1 MKSSKDDAQKQE
13 DSKRAAGSK
22 PVQMQANS
30 TLNALGAQTSAPKRV
45 VAIPDE
51 LKSLQKS
58 EVNFFLERIPSL
70 MKNGDA
76 TEFYKLLELYLEGVI
91 TKYEFFDI
99 VDPLILPSEKENLR
113 QIQTLLSARESSR
126 RSNKPLLTPLSEYKV
141 RRQD

>member
-1 MKSSKDDAQKQE
+1 MI
-13 DSKRAAGSK
+13 
-22 PVQMQANS
+22 
-30 TLNALGAQTSAPKRV
+30 
-45 VAIPDE
+45 AIPDE

-113 QIQTLLSARESSR
+113 QI
-126 RSNKPLLTPLSEYKV
+126 
-141 RRQD
+141 

>member
-1 MKSSKDDAQKQE
+1 
-13 DSKRAAGSK
+13 
-22 PVQMQANS
+22 VI
-30 TLNALGAQTSAPKRV
+30 
-45 VAIPDE
+45 AIPDE

-91 TKYEFFDI
+91 TKYEFFEI

-113 QIQTLLSARESSR
+113 QI
-126 RSNKPLLTPLSEYKV
+126 
-141 RRQD
+141 

>member
-1 MKSSKDDAQKQE
+1 VIS
-13 DSKRAAGSK
+13 
-22 PVQMQANS
+22 
-30 TLNALGAQTSAPKRV
+30 
-45 VAIPDE
+45 IPDE

-113 QIQTLLSARESSR
+113 QI
-126 RSNKPLLTPLSEYKV
+126 
-141 RRQD
+141 

>member
-1 MKSSKDDAQKQE
+1 MI
-13 DSKRAAGSK
+13 
-22 PVQMQANS
+22 
-30 TLNALGAQTSAPKRV
+30 
-45 VAIPDE
+45 AIPDE

-58 EVNFFLERIPSL
+58 EVNLFLERIPSL

-113 QIQTLLSARESSR
+113 QI
-126 RSNKPLLTPLSEYKV
+126 
-141 RRQD
+141 

>member
-1 MKSSKDDAQKQE
+1 MI
-13 DSKRAAGSK
+13 
-22 PVQMQANS
+22 
-30 TLNALGAQTSAPKRV
+30 
-45 VAIPDE
+45 AIPDE

-70 MKNGDA
+70 MKNGDV

-113 QIQTLLSARESSR
+113 QI
-126 RSNKPLLTPLSEYKV
+126 
-141 RRQD
+141 

>member
-1 MKSSKDDAQKQE
+1 MI
-13 DSKRAAGSK
+13 
-22 PVQMQANS
+22 
-30 TLNALGAQTSAPKRV
+30 
-45 VAIPDE
+45 AIPDE

-58 EVNFFLERIPSL
+58 EVNFFLDRIPSL

-113 QIQTLLSARESSR
+113 QI
-126 RSNKPLLTPLSEYKV
+126 
-141 RRQD
+141 

>member
-1 MKSSKDDAQKQE
+1 
-13 DSKRAAGSK
+13 
-22 PVQMQANS
+22 
-30 TLNALGAQTSAPKRV
+30 V

-113 QIQTLLSARESSR
+113 
-126 RSNKPLLTPLSEYKV
+126 
-141 RRQD
+141 

>member
-1 MKSSKDDAQKQE
+1 
-13 DSKRAAGSK
+13 
-22 PVQMQANS
+22 VI
-30 TLNALGAQTSAPKRV
+30 
-45 VAIPDE
+45 AIPDE

-58 EVNFFLERIPSL
+58 EVNFFLDRIPSL

-113 QIQTLLSARESSR
+113 QI
-126 RSNKPLLTPLSEYKV
+126 
-141 RRQD
+141 

>member
-1 MKSSKDDAQKQE
+1 
-13 DSKRAAGSK
+13 
-22 PVQMQANS
+22 VI
-30 TLNALGAQTSAPKRV
+30 
-45 VAIPDE
+45 AIPDE

-91 TKYEFFDI
+91 TKYEFFYI

-113 QIQTLLSARESSR
+113 QI
-126 RSNKPLLTPLSEYKV
+126 
-141 RRQD
+141 

>member
-1 MKSSKDDAQKQE
+1 
-13 DSKRAAGSK
+13 
-22 PVQMQANS
+22 VI
-30 TLNALGAQTSAPKRV
+30 
-45 VAIPDE
+45 AIPDE

-70 MKNGDA
+70 MKNGDV

-113 QIQTLLSARESSR
+113 QI
-126 RSNKPLLTPLSEYKV
+126 
-141 RRQD
+141 